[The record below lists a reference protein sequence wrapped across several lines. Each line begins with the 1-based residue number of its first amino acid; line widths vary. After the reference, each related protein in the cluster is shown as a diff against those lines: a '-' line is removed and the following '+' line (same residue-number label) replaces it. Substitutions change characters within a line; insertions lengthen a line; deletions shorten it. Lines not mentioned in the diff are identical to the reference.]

1 MNFINDNT
9 PMGTQTHDD
18 FIMLPTN
25 DVCFA
30 GLMENPKVRKG
41 FCAAVMRVHPEEIA
55 ETELLPTHLHREY
68 ADDKLGI
75 LDVRVKLID
84 GVQINLEMQVRNYE
98 FWDERA
104 LFYIS
109 KIFSDQLKSG
119 DSYGMLQKCIHVS
132 ILDFIRFSGD
142 KKCYRTIHF
151 RDDDDNALYNDK
163 MELQILELKKLPKEV
178 QTEEDIVHW
187 MRFFSGKN
195 REEFLHMA
203 QTSEYLGEAYE
214 ALQKLSADDLKRLE
228 YEARDKALKD
238 YNTEM
243 SCARKSGIKT
253 GIKTGIRLASNVC
266 RLHSQHLS
274 NEAIASECNIS
285 VEEVQEIVAL
295 FHQ

>member
-1 MNFINDNT
+1 MNLTNNT

-41 FCAAVMRVHPEEIA
+41 FCAAVMRVRPEEIA

-228 YEARDKALKD
+228 YEAREKALKD
-238 YNTEM
+238 YNTNM
-243 SCARKSGIKT
+243 SSARNN
-253 GIKTGIRLASNVC
+253 GIKTGIRLASNVF

-274 NEAIASECNIS
+274 DEAIASECDIS
-285 VEEVQEIVAL
+285 VEEVQEILAL
-295 FHQ
+295 FLQ

>member
-1 MNFINDNT
+1 MIFINNT
-9 PMGTQTHDD
+9 PMGTQTQDD

-41 FCAAVMRVHPEEIA
+41 FCAAVMRIRPEEIA
-55 ETELLPTHLHREY
+55 ETELLPTHLRREY

-84 GVQINLEMQVRNYE
+84 SVQINLEMQVRNYE

-119 DSYGMLQKCIHVS
+119 DSYGMLQKCIH
-132 ILDFIRFSGD
+132 
-142 KKCYRTIHF
+142 
-151 RDDDDNALYNDK
+151 ALYNDK
-163 MELQILELKKLPKEV
+163 MELQILELKKLPKEIPS
-178 QTEEDIVHW
+178 EEDIVQW

-195 REEFLHMA
+195 REEFKLMA
-203 QTSEYLGEAYE
+203 QTSEYFGEAYE

-228 YEARDKALKD
+228 YEAREKALKD
-238 YNTEM
+238 YNTNM
-243 SCARKSGIKT
+243 SSARNS
-253 GIKTGIRLASNVC
+253 GIKTGIRLASNVW

>member
-1 MNFINDNT
+1 MNLTNNT
-9 PMGTQTHDD
+9 PMETQTQDD

-41 FCAAVMRVHPEEIA
+41 FCAAVMRVRPEEIA

-98 FWDERA
+98 FWDERS

-119 DSYGMLQKCIHVS
+119 NSYGMLQKCIHVS
-132 ILDFIRFSGD
+132 ILDFIRFPED

-151 RDDDDNALYNDK
+151 RDDDDNELYNNK
-163 MELQILELKKLPKEV
+163 MELQILELKKLPTKIPSEA
-178 QTEEDIVHW
+178 DIVQW

-195 REEFLHMA
+195 RKEFKLMA

-228 YEARDKALKD
+228 YEAREKALKD
-238 YNTEM
+238 YNTNM
-243 SCARKSGIKT
+243 SSARNS
-253 GIKTGIRLASNVC
+253 GIKTGIRLASNVW

-274 NEAIASECNIS
+274 NEAIASECDIS
-285 VEEVQEIVAL
+285 LEEVQEIVAL